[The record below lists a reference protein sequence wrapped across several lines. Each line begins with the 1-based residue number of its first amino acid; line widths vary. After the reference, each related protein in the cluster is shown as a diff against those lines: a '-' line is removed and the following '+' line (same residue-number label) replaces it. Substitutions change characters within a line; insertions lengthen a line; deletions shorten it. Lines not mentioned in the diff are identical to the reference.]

1 MMMNDYRYRLDDPRV
16 TGRRQQKTTCPSCG
30 RKRCFVRYVDTRDDC
45 KYLDNRVGRCD
56 HEQSCG
62 YHYKPADF
70 FRDQP
75 WAKPDWQPSH
85 PVVQKPPKPLIIEP
99 LPAIY
104 MAQSHAPGSTFW
116 QWFSG
121 PCAQQLGI
129 SQEVVLKIYDDYYI
143 GATRKG
149 EVIFWQVD
157 EYGRIRTGHVMAYNS
172 EGHREG
178 YQGWVHT
185 KLIRQ
190 GLLRMDFPLQQCFF
204 GQHLLKK
211 RPDAVVCLVESEKTA
226 LILAAIH
233 PEHVW
238 LATCGSSGLNAE
250 KCQCLKGRR
259 VVIFPDSGC
268 LDKWREK
275 MSPISDVSYTFCES
289 LEKYP
294 ANTDLA
300 DLLLH
305 PP

>member
-1 MMMNDYRYRLDDPRV
+1 MNDYRYRLDDPRV

-30 RKRCFVRYVDTRDDC
+30 RKRCFVRYVDTHNDC
-45 KYLDNRVGRCD
+45 KYLDYRVGRCD

-62 YHYKPADF
+62 YHYKPAEF

-75 WAKPDWQPSH
+75 WAKPEQSIAQ

-99 LPAIY
+99 LPPIC
-104 MAQSHAPGSTFW
+104 MMQSHAPNSTFW

-121 PCAQQLGI
+121 DCARQLGV
-129 SQEVVLKIYDDYYI
+129 SQEMVLKIYDDYHI

-157 EYGRIRTGHVMAYNS
+157 EYERIRTGHIMAYNAQ
-172 EGHREG
+172 GHREG

-211 RPDAVVCLVESEKTA
+211 YPDSVVCLVESEKTA
-226 LILAAIH
+226 LILAAMH

-250 KCQCLKGRR
+250 KCHCLKGRR
-259 VVIFPDSGC
+259 VVFFPDSGC

-275 MSPISDVSYTFCES
+275 MSQISDVSYTFCEN